1 MSDVLEK
8 PDNQVL
14 SHYETVYCP
23 GERDLVVLLFE
34 ALGLRVHDD
43 GGKYVSGFV
52 GEAASGNAVE
62 NAVFAS
68 EITPEHWD
76 FEQVLSAELQQPH
89 LAGRSQ
95 AYLEALKAAP
105 QNRPHFGIAF
115 TSLKSWTA
123 AVERVQRAVAEQPK
137 LKGRAELASKF
148 YPGSPGAQTDY
159 LHHAFVHTD
168 IIGTS
173 CLALGLIIE
182 LQFYERH
189 PS

>member
-1 MSDVLEK
+1 MSNVMERK

-14 SHYETVYCP
+14 SHYETVYRP

-34 ALGLRVHDD
+34 ALGLRIMDE
-43 GGKYVSGFV
+43 GKYVSGFV
-52 GEAASGNAVE
+52 GQAASGNAVE
-62 NAVFAS
+62 NAIFAS

-76 FEQVLSAELQQPH
+76 FEQVLTAELQQPH

-95 AYLEALKAAP
+95 AYVQALKAAP

-115 TSLKSWTA
+115 SSLDSWTA
-123 AVERVQRAVAEQPK
+123 AVERVQRAIEEQPR
-137 LKGRAELASKF
+137 LMGRAELASKF

-159 LHHAFVHTD
+159 LHHAFIHTD

-182 LQFYERH
+182 FQFYERH
-189 PS
+189 PM